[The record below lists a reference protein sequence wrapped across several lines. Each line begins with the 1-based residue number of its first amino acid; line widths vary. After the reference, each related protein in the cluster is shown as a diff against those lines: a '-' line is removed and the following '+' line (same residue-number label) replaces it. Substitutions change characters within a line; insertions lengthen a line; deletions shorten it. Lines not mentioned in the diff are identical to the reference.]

1 MIGVG
6 INRLENEK
14 LVGDLEFDVAKKSHR
29 LDHADPRSSSAY
41 DGCNF
46 IA

>member
-1 MIGVG
+1 MIDVG
-6 INRLENEK
+6 TNWQENEK
-14 LVGDLEFDVAKKSHR
+14 LVGDVEFDVAKNSHR
-29 LDHADPRSSSAY
+29 LDHAGLRSSSAY